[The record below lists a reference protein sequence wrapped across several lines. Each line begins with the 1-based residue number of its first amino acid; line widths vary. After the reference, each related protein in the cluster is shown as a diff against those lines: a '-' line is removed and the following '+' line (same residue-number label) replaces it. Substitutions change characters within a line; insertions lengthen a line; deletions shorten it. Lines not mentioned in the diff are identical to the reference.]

1 MFQLRESS
9 MPSLEEAFTKL
20 VTYLFGGGGNEQTA
34 SKKAKCAATK
44 KTKRATSKKTKRATS
59 KKTKRV
65 AKRHGTRR

>member
-44 KTKRATSKKTKRATS
+44 KTKRATSKKTKR
-59 KKTKRV
+59 V

>member
-9 MPSLEEAFTKL
+9 MPSLEETFTKL

-44 KTKRATSKKTKRATS
+44 KTKRATSKKTKR
-59 KKTKRV
+59 V